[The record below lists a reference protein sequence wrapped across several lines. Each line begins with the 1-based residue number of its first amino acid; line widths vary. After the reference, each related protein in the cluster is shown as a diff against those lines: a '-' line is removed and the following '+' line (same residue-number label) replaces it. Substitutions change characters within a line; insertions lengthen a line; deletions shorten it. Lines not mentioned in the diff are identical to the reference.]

1 MLKHMAG
8 EVIYGQ
14 MGDLK
19 LGRFIVIE
27 GEPCKIVS
35 MDKSKPG
42 KHGAAKVNVV
52 AMSLLSGNK
61 KTLMKSSDA
70 DVEIPVVTRKR
81 SQIVSVAGT
90 TAQLMDSESFE
101 VFEVEIPEEL
111 RSEVEVGKEMQYM
124 DVMGKRLLL
133 KVSGEG

>member
-1 MLKHMAG
+1 MAG

-14 MGDLK
+14 MGDVK
-19 LGRFIVIE
+19 VGRYVVID
-27 GEPCKIVS
+27 GEPCRVVS

-42 KHGAAKVNVV
+42 KHGAAKINIV
-52 AMSLLSGNK
+52 AMSLLTNNK

-81 SQIVSVAGT
+81 SQIVSISGT
-90 TAQLMDSESFE
+90 TAQLMDSVSFD
-101 VFEVEIPEEL
+101 VFEVEVPEEM
-111 RSEVEVGKEMQYM
+111 RSEVEVGKEIQYM

-133 KVSGEG
+133 KVSGEA

>member
-1 MLKHMAG
+1 MPG

-14 MGDLK
+14 MGDVK
-19 LGRFIVIE
+19 VGRYVVID
-27 GEPCKIVS
+27 GEPCRVVS

-42 KHGAAKVNVV
+42 KHGAAKINIV
-52 AMSLLSGNK
+52 AMSLLSNNK

-81 SQIVSVAGT
+81 SQIVSISGT
-90 TAQLMDSESFE
+90 TAQLMDSVSFE
-101 VFEVEIPEEL
+101 VFEVEVPEEM
-111 RSEVEVGKEMQYM
+111 RSEVEVGKEIQYM

-133 KVSGEG
+133 KVSGEA

>member
-1 MLKHMAG
+1 MSD
-8 EVIYGQ
+8 VVFGQ

-19 LGRFIVIE
+19 IGRFVVIE

-101 VFEVEIPEEL
+101 VFEVEIPEEM
-111 RSEVEVGKEMQYM
+111 RSEVEVGKEIQYM

-133 KVSGEG
+133 KVSGES